1 MLVDNY
7 ITVYSLC
14 IGCMD
19 LWVKNW
25 LDEQRGKGE
34 KGLEVKRFG
43 DRCFVYRSTTYWDK
57 KQHKKRKTSKYMGRL
72 DRSHGLILKGETMT
86 RISSVFEYGNSLL
99 LHYALD
105 DLAPSIK
112 EHFPDEWMEIMA
124 MSIVRVAG
132 GVPLKSI
139 EDSWNLLY
147 NRDDLTPDLSPRN
160 LSMVLKHV
168 GTDRR
173 AQDRVFK
180 QLGTNGRRLV
190 YDLSCMY
197 SKSRGV
203 VYAEKGYNKDHVHV
217 PQLNLALLCSLDE
230 NLPRMIRVIPGS
242 VRDVK
247 SLYKTIEELS
257 IKDAILILDRGFF
270 SEDLIEFLADN
281 TFKYIVP
288 ARRNSKLYDTNVLLE
303 GHFNYHERLITYGK
317 TRCGKYNL
325 YLYED
330 QDLKLDERKNLYH
343 RLDMGKM
350 SREELQESM
359 NTAGRILLLSN
370 LDIGE
375 KELFEL
381 YKRRDSVEK
390 MFRTYKDMLDADRLY
405 LQDDRS
411 VFGHVFISFLSLY
424 GYCKLQNLLR
434 NAELNTKLT
443 PHDLLTIFKKVHIAE
458 TDNGTIISDTPK
470 KVEQLEKKLN
480 LNILPKKTQS

>member
-1 MLVDNY
+1 VLVDIFMY
-7 ITVYSLC
+7 MYSLLL
-14 IGCMD
+14 GCMD

-25 LDEQRGKGE
+25 LEEQRGKGE
-34 KGLEVKRFG
+34 KCLEVKGFG
-43 DRCFVYRSTTYWDK
+43 DRYFVYRSTTYWDK
-57 KQHKKRKTSKYMGRL
+57 GLHKKRKTSKYLGRL
-72 DRSHGLILKGETMT
+72 DRVHGLVLKGEKKL
-86 RISSVFEYGNSLL
+86 RVSSVFEYGNSLL

-105 DLAPSIK
+105 DLIPCIR

-124 MSIVRVAG
+124 LSIVRMTG
-132 GVPLKSI
+132 GVPLKSV
-139 EDSWNLLY
+139 EDSWSLLY
-147 NRDDLTPDLSPRN
+147 NRDCITPDLSPKN
-160 LSMVLKHV
+160 LSVVLKYV
-168 GTDRR
+168 GADRR
-173 AQDRVFK
+173 AQDQVFK
-180 QLGTNGRRLV
+180 RLNTNGRQLV

-197 SKSRGV
+197 SKSQGV
-203 VYAEKGYNKDHVHV
+203 VYAEKGYNKDHIHV

-247 SLYKTIEELS
+247 SLYKTVEE
-257 IKDAILILDRGFF
+257 INVKDVILILDRGFF
-270 SEDLIEFLADN
+270 SMDLIGFLADN
-281 TFKYIVP
+281 AYQYIVP
-288 ARRNSKLYDTNVLLE
+288 ARRNSKLYDIDIPLE
-303 GHFNYHERLITYGK
+303 GHFNYHEQLITCGK
-317 TRCGKYNL
+317 TRHEAYFL
-325 YLYED
+325 YMYED

-350 SREELQESM
+350 SREELEESLK
-359 NTAGRILLLSN
+359 TAGRILLLSN
-370 LDIGE
+370 LMMSE
-375 KELFEL
+375 KDLFEL

-434 NAELNTKLT
+434 DADLNTKLT
-443 PHDLLTIFKKVHIAE
+443 PHDLLTIFKKVHIIE

-480 LNILPKKTQS
+480 LNILPKNSKS

>member
-1 MLVDNY
+1 MLVDIFMY
-7 ITVYSLC
+7 LYSLI

-25 LDEQRGKGE
+25 LEEQRGKGE
-34 KGLEVKRFG
+34 KGLEVKGFG
-43 DRCFVYRSTTYWDK
+43 EKYFVYRSTTYWDK
-57 KQHKKRKTSKYMGRL
+57 QLHKKRKTSTYLGRL
-72 DRSHGLILKGETMT
+72 DRSHGLVLKGEAKKM

-112 EHFPDEWMEIMA
+112 EAFTDEWMEILA
-124 MSIVRVAG
+124 MSIVRMTG

-139 EDSWNLLY
+139 EDSWNLLH
-147 NRDDLTPDLSPRN
+147 NRDNITPDLSPRN
-160 LSMVLKHV
+160 LSMVLKYV
-168 GTDRR
+168 GNDRR

-180 QLGTNGRRLV
+180 QLNTNGRQLV

-197 SKSRGV
+197 SKSQGV
-203 VYAEKGYNKDHVHV
+203 VYAEKGYNKDHIHV

-247 SLYKTIEELS
+247 SLYKTVEE
-257 IKDAILILDRGFF
+257 IDVKDDVILILDRGFF
-270 SEDLIEFLADN
+270 SIDLIQFLADN
-281 TFKYIVP
+281 NYHYILP
-288 ARRNSKLYDTNVLLE
+288 ARRNSKLYDLNTPLE
-303 GHFNYHERLITYGK
+303 SHFNYHDRLIISGK
-317 TRCGKYNL
+317 TRHNEYNL
-325 YLYED
+325 YMYED

-350 SREELQESM
+350 TMEEINE
-359 NTAGRILLLSN
+359 NTKTAGKILLLTDLEMS
-370 LDIGE
+370 E

-381 YKRRDSVEK
+381 YKRRDNVEK

-411 VFGHVFISFLSLY
+411 MFGHVFISFLSLY

-434 NAELNTKLT
+434 NADLNTKIT

-458 TDNGTIISDTPK
+458 TDNGTIISDIPK
-470 KVEQLEKKLN
+470 KVEQIEKKLN
-480 LNILPKKTQS
+480 LNILPKK